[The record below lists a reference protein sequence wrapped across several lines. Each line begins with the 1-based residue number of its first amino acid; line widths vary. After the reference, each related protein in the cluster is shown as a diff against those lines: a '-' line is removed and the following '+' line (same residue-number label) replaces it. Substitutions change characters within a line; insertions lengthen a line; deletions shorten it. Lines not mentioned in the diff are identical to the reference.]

1 MQYLGQRGSDVRAIV
16 LTGRGRAFSA
26 GIDMKAAM
34 LLQEMMGADDP
45 AREAINFL
53 DLAPPVQ
60 A

>member
-53 DLAPPVQ
+53 DLAPPV
-60 A
+60 